1 MFLPESAV
9 SRNELAQ
16 LKAEEAALAKAVET
30 KVRSRLPQ
38 SVNDSIIQ
46 MAVQEVQCGDPNCAP
61 VDTVICVMFEGGGQ
75 ETVGVPCTMAE
86 VDEEFLNV
94 FCPPANVWMDWAKG
108 IENNWHPAELGGGGF
123 MDEEEY
129 LRQYMD
135 QVKLRF
141 SVGAI
146 VECRVGTDPV
156 TGWAGGRVLSLY
168 YREANWPPTSIAPY
182 KVKLDDGRSIF
193 APADDDQVI
202 RLKKI
207 ST

>member
-1 MFLPESAV
+1 MDLTAYQHVPWKAV
-9 SRNELAQ
+9 SQ
-16 LKAEEAALAKAVET
+16 V
-30 KVRSRLPQ
+30 PQ
-38 SVNDSIIQ
+38 SGVL
-46 MAVQEVQCGDPNCAP
+46 AAP
-61 VDTVICVMFEGGGQ
+61 
-75 ETVGVPCTMAE
+75 
-86 VDEEFLNV
+86 
-94 FCPPANVWMDWAKG
+94 
-108 IENNWHPAELGGGGF
+108 
-123 MDEEEY
+123 